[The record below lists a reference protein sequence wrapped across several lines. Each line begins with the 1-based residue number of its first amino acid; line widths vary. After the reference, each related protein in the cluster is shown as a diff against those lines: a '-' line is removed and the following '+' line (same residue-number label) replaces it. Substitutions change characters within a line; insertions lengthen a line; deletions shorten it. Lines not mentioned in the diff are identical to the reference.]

1 MDPGEQTTGTRDEHY
16 NLIAVLYHALHG
28 AENCE
33 IYALD
38 AEAAGREE
46 LAAFFRE
53 VQGMQVGVAEQ
64 AKGLLG
70 ILEGAPEVGRYSAGA
85 VPSETEVTTSTTAP
99 RDIPSTTGVPRPP
112 PRGTPGDVERG
123 ISPEAP
129 RTGDIPPPG
138 EERPQREGSVSREVP
153 PPGEEEPR
161 PEDPRPGP

>member
-1 MDPGEQTTGTRDEHY
+1 VDPGEQTTGTRDEHY

-33 IYALD
+33 IYATD
-38 AEAAGREE
+38 AEAVGREE

-53 VQGMQVGVAEQ
+53 VQGMQVGVAER

-85 VPSETEVTTSTTAP
+85 VPSETEVT
-99 RDIPSTTGVPRPP
+99 PSTTPP
-112 PRGTPGDVERG
+112 QGTSEDVERG
-123 ISPEAP
+123 ISPEPSP
-129 RTGDIPPPG
+129 RTGYVPPPG
-138 EERPQREGSVSREVP
+138 EESSQREESVSREVP